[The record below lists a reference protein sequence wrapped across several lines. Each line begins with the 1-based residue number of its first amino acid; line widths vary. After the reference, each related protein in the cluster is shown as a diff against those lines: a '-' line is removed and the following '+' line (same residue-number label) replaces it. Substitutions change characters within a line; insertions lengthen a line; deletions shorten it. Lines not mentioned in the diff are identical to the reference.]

1 MLKESKLYKNYI
13 TNEDGTYIE
22 NKLTKNI
29 LKPYI
34 SNSGYLYAAGIPVHR
49 IVASAFNY
57 DKYFDKATVDHIDG
71 NKLNNH
77 ISNLEWVTQGENEKR
92 SYENGRIGYWN
103 GRKGEY
109 LIEAKL
115 IQSEKMSGYKNP
127 SAKCRTIICDDGE
140 IILCKTRN
148 EMINFIEN
156 KYGIKYSMSYIK
168 CLIRSKRDKK
178 LGFNIIE
185 GQSTIET
192 TTNVDKGVE

>member
-1 MLKESKLYKNYI
+1 MLKESKLYKNYL

-29 LKPYI
+29 LKSYV

-57 DKYFDKATVDHIDG
+57 EKYFDNATVDHIDG
-71 NKLNNH
+71 NKMNNH
-77 ISNLEWVTQGENEKR
+77 ISNLEWVTQSENEKR
-92 SYENGRIGYWN
+92 SYKNGRIGYWS
-103 GRKGEY
+103 GKKDKY
-109 LIEAKL
+109 PTDAKL
-115 IQSEKMSGYKNP
+115 KQSQKMIGYNNP

-140 IILCKTRN
+140 TCMCKTRN
-148 EMINFIEN
+148 EMIYFIEN
-156 KYGIKYSMSYIK
+156 KYNVKYSMSYIK
-168 CLIRSKRDKK
+168 YLIKNKRDKK

-192 TTNVDKGVE
+192 TTKVDKEVE

>member
-13 TNEDGTYIE
+13 TNEDGSYIE
-22 NKLTKNI
+22 NKLTKNV

-57 DKYFDKATVDHIDG
+57 EKYFDKATVDHIDG

-92 SYENGRIGYWN
+92 SYENGRVGYW
-103 GRKGEY
+103 KGKKGKY
-109 LIEAKL
+109 PIISRI

-127 SAKCRTIICDDGE
+127 SAKLRTIICDDGE
-140 IILCKTRN
+140 IFLCKTRT
-148 EMINFIEN
+148 EIINFIEN
-156 KYGIKYSMSYIK
+156 KYGKKYSMSYIK
-168 CLIRSKRDKK
+168 CLIRNKRDNK

-192 TTNVDKGVE
+192 TTQVDKGVE